1 MLTSLTR
8 DRSWCPLTAMTTE
21 PKRGRQRWQPGRAEG
36 GSTTRQP
43 QRAAAVA
50 RSDSSAV
57 RTLERS
63 TRVRSG
69 GQTLRSKSGTAIEFV
84 SAMPTTE
91 QGFKRALATLNPQ
104 GCVTNPYALSLSP
117 TYSEPQ
123 AENRGHIWRYIK
135 GKGGFHPLWYHRET
149 EGSSD

>member
-1 MLTSLTR
+1 MAARPRGGREHHQAAPTGC
-8 DRSWCPLTAMTTE
+8 RSGKE
-21 PKRGRQRWQPGRAEG
+21 RQLRSKDPRAKHEG
-36 GSTTRQP
+36 
-43 QRAAAVA
+43 
-50 RSDSSAV
+50 
-57 RTLERS
+57 EI
-63 TRVRSG
+63 G

-135 GKGGFHPLWYHRET
+135 GKGGFHPSGTTAKPKR
-149 EGSSD
+149 SSD